1 MKDNLIT
8 EIDRLKGIMGLP
20 LIIEG
25 LPGAT
30 ANLFN
35 KFFKTSDEASRVLQK
50 IANDM
55 DIADN
60 VVDDIEKIMND
71 PSLYDNLSLSA
82 KRDVFRV
89 LSGVK
94 GLSDELYDGVLKNFS
109 TSSKELVNRVQ
120 VLTDDFGMTY
130 NEAISDIF
138 KDVPEV
144 ISLMRTKLRK
154 TEEYKNYISPS
165 FQKKVDNLLVDKKL
179 KLTPDE
185 IEQFNEVVQAK
196 TVKTFAG
203 DIIKYWKKDV
213 EDIKNDAIAYSKGF
227 LEEIKG
233 ATKNKERKP
242 LIDAYAVQISRL
254 LDRAEIKMNGAGAK
268 ILEDA
273 GVDEELV
280 NKIKFGNEPFFV
292 TYQKIRGKDN
302 QKLYQVMWETSKEF
316 VAELRDLIKGVFRWK
331 GNTIIRAFDVRTSVG
346 QWFYT
351 TQWASLNKLY
361 RLAIKMSPGE
371 SQNKML
377 SYIFAT
383 MFASCVG
390 FVFGSLLKGTLV
402 GISQLY
408 GGGLFNKILS
418 IAGGNDGILWGKNVE
433 EWKVELPPTDGATE
447 WLGELG
453 KPLDSIGSVIYKDTL
468 QGFNSKGFKDI
479 FLRLVPGGL
488 MTYPESL
495 AVQLFE
501 KMTPGED
508 YVPNFRDALLSM
520 VGMGPDE
527 RPSME
532 EMEAQIRA
540 EIAAENEDNSTTLTE
555 TKVKNHMLEKYNIDS
570 ATLDRYYTMTINNF
584 GNQSLVI
591 GKVDIRWPDGKRPR
605 FIVKLSRN
613 GEITSTK
620 TER

>member
-1 MKDNLIT
+1 
-8 EIDRLKGIMGLP
+8 
-20 LIIEG
+20 
-25 LPGAT
+25 
-30 ANLFN
+30 
-35 KFFKTSDEASRVLQK
+35 
-50 IANDM
+50 
-55 DIADN
+55 
-60 VVDDIEKIMND
+60 
-71 PSLYDNLSLSA
+71 
-82 KRDVFRV
+82 
-89 LSGVK
+89 
-94 GLSDELYDGVLKNFS
+94 
-109 TSSKELVNRVQ
+109 
-120 VLTDDFGMTY
+120 
-130 NEAISDIF
+130 
-138 KDVPEV
+138 
-144 ISLMRTKLRK
+144 
-154 TEEYKNYISPS
+154 
-165 FQKKVDNLLVDKKL
+165 
-179 KLTPDE
+179 
-185 IEQFNEVVQAK
+185 
-196 TVKTFAG
+196 
-203 DIIKYWKKDV
+203 
-213 EDIKNDAIAYSKGF
+213 
-227 LEEIKG
+227 
-233 ATKNKERKP
+233 
-242 LIDAYAVQISRL
+242 
-254 LDRAEIKMNGAGAK
+254 
-268 ILEDA
+268 
-273 GVDEELV
+273 
-280 NKIKFGNEPFFV
+280 
-292 TYQKIRGKDN
+292 
-302 QKLYQVMWETSKEF
+302 
-316 VAELRDLIKGVFRWK
+316 
-331 GNTIIRAFDVRTSVG
+331 
-346 QWFYT
+346 
-351 TQWASLNKLY
+351 
-361 RLAIKMSPGE
+361 MSPGE